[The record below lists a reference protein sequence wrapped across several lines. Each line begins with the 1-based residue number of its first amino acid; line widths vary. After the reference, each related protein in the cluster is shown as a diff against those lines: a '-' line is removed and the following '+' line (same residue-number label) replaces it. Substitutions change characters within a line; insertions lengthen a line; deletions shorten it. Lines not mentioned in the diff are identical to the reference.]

1 MCANGTRGNQFTELS
16 LVILMRQE
24 TEAAGKMMCKQSC
37 DHHLLAGIELSLM
50 LGKDLLLIGWC
61 WQCSITAMVLIGL
74 GRHCGL
80 RLVVV

>member
-37 DHHLLAGIELSLM
+37 DHHLLAGIELSS
-50 LGKDLLLIGWC
+50 LGASAL
-61 WQCSITAMVLIGL
+61 
-74 GRHCGL
+74 
-80 RLVVV
+80 